1 MKALIF
7 GCNGQDGVYLSNLL
21 KSLNIEVIGISRNK
35 YDLNKNI
42 HNFDYIREIIQLHL
56 PEFIFHFSAKSSTSH
71 EYLFENH
78 DSITNGVLNLLEAVR
93 IFCGKTKVFISGSA
107 LQFENNGNPIDE
119 NKPFHASSAYSLAR
133 INSIYIARY
142 YREKFN
148 LKIYVG
154 YLFNHDSPLR
164 GDHHINKFIVN
175 EIKLIKK
182 GQSRKIYIGN
192 LKVKKEFNFA
202 GDIVNAIWILI
213 NQESIYEVVI
223 GSGITHS
230 IEDWVNYC
238 FYKSNL
244 DPLEY
249 VFLKQGFMS
258 EYEILVSN
266 PYKIKSLGWIP
277 RLNFYQLA
285 DLMLE

>member
-7 GCNGQDGVYLSNLL
+7 GCNGQDGVYLTNLL
-21 KSLNIEVIGISRNK
+21 KSISIEVVGFARNSD
-35 YDLNKNI
+35 DLNKNI
-42 HNFDYIREIIQLHL
+42 HNLDYIQRIIQLHL
-56 PEFIFHFSAKSSTSH
+56 PEFIFHFAAKSSTRH

-78 DSITNGVLNLLEAVR
+78 DSITNGVLNLLEMVR
-93 IFCGKTKVFISGSA
+93 IYSGRTKVFISGSG

-119 NKPFHASSAYSLAR
+119 LQPFHASSAYSLAR
-133 INSIYIARY
+133 INSIFIARY

-175 EIKLIKK
+175 EVKLLKK
-182 GQSRKIYIGN
+182 GLSKKIYIGD
-192 LKVKKEFNFA
+192 LTVKKEFNFA
-202 GDIVNAIWILI
+202 GDIVKAIWILI
-213 NQESIYEVVI
+213 NQESCYEAVI
-223 GSGITHS
+223 GSGEAYS
-230 IEDWVNYC
+230 IEDWINYC

-244 DPLEY
+244 DPLEFI
-249 VFLKQGFMS
+249 VPLEDFTS
-258 EYEILVSN
+258 EYKILVSN
-266 PYKIKSLGWIP
+266 PKTIKSLGWKP
-277 RLNFYQLA
+277 ELNFYQLA